1 MCIDPRGGKENIE
14 GDHTMNAQEKE
25 RIFQTLA
32 GGEKRN
38 DNFYVYAL
46 CSGNVPFY
54 IGKGR
59 GERILNHE
67 TCALMAKES
76 IEADDTL
83 TESEKKY
90 KIDQLNKKL
99 KEILNSVGNQTAN
112 WVIVKW
118 GLTEAEALACESA
131 LINLLEFT
139 SGKTNPLTN
148 LVNGHASKLEK
159 ANPADCKTKA
169 RTLDEFLKECAIPVS
184 VLDESVKEKILFLK
198 VNKLYPQCLEPP
210 KGSDKIDN
218 AEIQR
223 RLKDCVSALWHVGKK
238 DRDWKNYYIFAL
250 YHQRVVGIFHISKC
264 SGPVGEL
271 KSLPEFADF
280 PTDGRKVDRWSIQFA
295 SLAEAK
301 KELKEEYDLLEKSL
315 RERNPDP
322 EEALKDVKK
331 RVYFFL
337 DDNVPHQLRE
347 KFENTIIT
355 RKGRENF
362 FKSQNS
368 LLYWE

>member
-1 MCIDPRGGKENIE
+1 
-14 GDHTMNAQEKE
+14 MNAQEKE

-32 GGEKRN
+32 GGGNRK

-184 VLDESVKEKILFLK
+184 ELDESVKEKILFLK
-198 VNKLYPQCLEPP
+198 ANQFYPKCLEPP
-210 KGSDKIDN
+210 KGSDKIDD

-250 YHQRVVGIFHISKC
+250 YHQRVVGIFHIVKVL
-264 SGPVGEL
+264 GPVGEL
-271 KSLPEFADF
+271 KSLPGFPDF
-280 PTDGRKVDRWSIQFA
+280 PPEERKSDRWSIKFD
-295 SLAEAK
+295 SLAEAE
-301 KELKEEYDLLEKSL
+301 KELKSKDFELLSKELQKNGK
-315 RERNPDP
+315 NPDA
-322 EEALKDVKK
+322 ELNATKK
-331 RVYFFL
+331 KVYFLL